1 VASPRRRYTSQIR
14 DEQTRLTRRR
24 ILDAA
29 RDLFLTHGYVGTTL
43 DHIAAAAGV
52 SVQTV
57 YNAVGGKAAVLKA
70 VYDVTLAG
78 DDEPV
83 PMSQRPAFQA
93 MLAATDG
100 RRCLELYAAHG
111 RAINERVHP
120 LLTAVL
126 AQAATGDKDLRA
138 FAETIEAERAAGTRA
153 AAQHVADR
161 FGLRD
166 GLTVDDAAAILWTLT
181 APDVADRLVNR
192 RGWGW
197 DRFAGWLG
205 TTMGDALLG

>member
-1 VASPRRRYTSQIR
+1 MASPRRRYTSQIR
-14 DEQTRLTRRR
+14 DEQSRLTRRGV
-24 ILDAA
+24 LDAA
-29 RDLFLTHGYVGTTL
+29 RDLFLTRGYVGTTL
-43 DHIAAAAGV
+43 DHVAAAAGV

-83 PMSQRPAFQA
+83 PMSERPAFRA
-93 MLAATDG
+93 MIAATDG

-111 RAINERVHP
+111 RGITERVLP
-120 LLTAVL
+120 LVTAVL

-153 AAQHVADR
+153 AAQHMAHR

-166 GLTVDDAAAILWTLT
+166 GLTVEDAAAILWTLT
-181 APDVADRLVNR
+181 APDIADRLVNR

-205 TTMGDALLG
+205 TTMGDAILD